1 MKTAY
6 TNEKWVKARDDFS
19 GSTNTSI
26 ETEVITA
33 PTTETVMIT
42 GPATIRQTTAPVTT
56 NLIPALT
63 VRITATTKTR
73 IEKKGARLGLE
84 PEPEEEVAFAEEELE
99 RVPPESVRPFTLT
112 DSSAHFL

>member
-1 MKTAY
+1 M
-6 TNEKWVKARDDFS
+6 
-19 GSTNTSI
+19 TNTSI

-42 GPATIRQTTAPVTT
+42 GPATSRQTTAPVTT
-56 NLIPALT
+56 NLIPSLI
-63 VRITATTKTR
+63 VQITATTKTR
-73 IEKKGARLGLE
+73 IEKKRATLGLE
-84 PEPEEEVAFAEEELE
+84 PELEEEVAFAEEELE